1 MEGEKGPEQLDLV
14 VGRIVD
20 AEDLPHRGPGYRL
33 ALDLGGR
40 GRREANRSLPPERK
54 QDVVGTHVVCALS
67 GDDALVLAARSHS
80 RGLVLVR
87 PEEEVEDGSPVA

>member
-1 MEGEKGPEQLDLV
+1 VAGNPDLQQLDLV

-40 GRREANRSLPPERK
+40 GRRAANLALPPDRKERL
-54 QDVVGTHVVCALS
+54 VGTQVVCALS
-67 GDDALVLAARSHS
+67 GDDALVLAAHSHG
-80 RGLVLVR
+80 RGLVLLR
-87 PEEEVEDGSPVA
+87 PEEEVENGSPVA

>member
-1 MEGEKGPEQLDLV
+1 VEGDKSPEQLDLV

-40 GRREANRSLPPERK
+40 GRREASLSLPPERK
-54 QDVVGTHVVCALS
+54 KDLVGTQVVCALS
-67 GDDALVLAARSHS
+67 GDDALVLAARSHG
-80 RGLVLVR
+80 RGLVLLR